1 MHPLPWFGTVEGYAL
16 VPPEGALTAD
26 EDPAAIIVL
35 TEGGQLM
42 VHDLKTFTPV
52 PLNLPFQVGRHG
64 CWSACSA
71 LPCMDHVK
79 AACLVTIQRG
89 LCPRDDQHAWS
100 FPCVLLPQLTCTST
114 LSRRSSERMQVI
126 AACLLQTTTV
136 LFYRAESTQHCL
148 PDSSLDVMQ
157 EVDPVRVSRLCSS
170 AQQADDG
177 SGPPPGPHAVT
188 LHGLRALRAAQP
200 GAHTSTWKW
209 RFVFSGGSPPA
220 ALEAAA
226 ESGSRSGFPGD
237 LLYTGHRDGRVR
249 VWDASS
255 EVPVLLAMVPF
266 DAGGQT
272 GRLRGV
278 TAVDVCTVS
287 GLLAV
292 AHDKGDVR
300 VYQLSV
306 ERHEVSQAVL
316 TAGSGR
322 PSFQVAS
329 QPAGYQCVAHV
340 TVHDAD
346 VTALA
351 LASRCPL
358 LAAGDVRGCVSIIDL
373 AQPAV
378 LHRLTVCP
386 TPVAALGIGAY
397 VVPPPPP
404 AKRSKDVPNSPTEAA
419 PDVRC
424 KAATYFSA

>member
-1 MHPLPWFGTVEGYAL
+1 
-16 VPPEGALTAD
+16 
-26 EDPAAIIVL
+26 
-35 TEGGQLM
+35 
-42 VHDLKTFTPV
+42 
-52 PLNLPFQVGRHG
+52 
-64 CWSACSA
+64 
-71 LPCMDHVK
+71 
-79 AACLVTIQRG
+79 
-89 LCPRDDQHAWS
+89 
-100 FPCVLLPQLTCTST
+100 
-114 LSRRSSERMQVI
+114 
-126 AACLLQTTTV
+126 
-136 LFYRAESTQHCL
+136 
-148 PDSSLDVMQ
+148 
-157 EVDPVRVSRLCSS
+157 
-170 AQQADDG
+170 
-177 SGPPPGPHAVT
+177 VT
-188 LHGLRALRAAQP
+188 LDGLRALRAAQP
-200 GAHTSTWKW
+200 GAHANTWKW

-220 ALEAAA
+220 ALQAAN
-226 ESGSRSGFPGD
+226 SGSGSGFPGD

-249 VWDASS
+249 AWDASS
-255 EVPVLLAMVPF
+255 EVPVLLATVPF

-300 VYQLSV
+300 VYQFSA
-306 ERHEVSQAVL
+306 ERHEVSQTVL
-316 TAGSGR
+316 TAGGR

-329 QPAGYQCVAHV
+329 QPAGYQCVAH
-340 TVHDAD
+340 TTAHDAD

-386 TPVAALGIGAY
+386 TPIVALGIGAY

-404 AKRSKDVPNSPTEAA
+404 AKRAKDVPNSPTEAA

-424 KAATYFSA
+424 AAAIYTRHIERS